1 MVNLFAVGKR
11 RNIDAKAIMYS
22 DDNILVLKGSKISTT
37 TGNFKMTKEAKA
49 YRTDKSLL
57 DDNNILIKDLKFK
70 SLSSAAQY
78 VTGHSVNGKIFWKEK
93 KK

>member
-1 MVNLFAVGKR
+1 MLILTTV
-11 RNIDAKAIMYS
+11 AK
-22 DDNILVLKGSKISTT
+22 NW
-37 TGNFKMTKEAKA
+37 
-49 YRTDKSLL
+49 LL
-57 DDNNILIKDLKFK
+57 DPDVKFK